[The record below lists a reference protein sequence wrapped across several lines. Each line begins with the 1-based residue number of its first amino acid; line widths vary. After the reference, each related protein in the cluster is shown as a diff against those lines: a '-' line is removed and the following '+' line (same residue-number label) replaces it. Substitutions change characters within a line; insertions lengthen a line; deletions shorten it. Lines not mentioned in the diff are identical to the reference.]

1 MDPARAWGEL
11 AVSDFADTFRSRSH
25 GLVLPQDDDD
35 AINRYV
41 AMHSGERE
49 SVERRPFRRQVD
61 FWAFSIAT
69 ALALK
74 LEPREGPV
82 GRWGKSFIYTYQG
95 ILDNDLCSL
104 LAVIA
109 AAKLGHDNPEVDEPR
124 RIIDLTNR
132 LAGAGC
138 PVVLKELAEIDLR
151 TTPLDRALQ
160 FASSLQDRVRS
171 NE

>member
-1 MDPARAWGEL
+1 MDAADTRRQL
-11 AVSDFADTFRSRSH
+11 AVSDFANILKSRSY
-25 GLVLPQDDDD
+25 GLTLPQEDDD

-74 LEPREGPV
+74 LNPREGTV
-82 GRWGKSFIYTYQG
+82 GRWGKTFIYTNQG
-95 ILDNDLCSL
+95 ILDDDLGSL

-109 AAKLGHDNPEVDEPR
+109 VAKLGHDDPEVDEPR
-124 RIIDLTNR
+124 RIVELSNR

-138 PVVLKELAEIDLR
+138 PVVLKELGKIDLR
-151 TTPLDRALQ
+151 TTPLDHALQ
-160 FASSLQDRVRS
+160 FASSLQDQVRS
-171 NE
+171 SQ

>member
-1 MDPARAWGEL
+1 MDPAGTWREL
-11 AVSDFADTFRSRSH
+11 AVSDFADIFKSRSH
-25 GLVLPQDDDD
+25 GLVLPQDDDE

-74 LEPREGPV
+74 MEPREGPT
-82 GRWGKSFIYTYQG
+82 GRWGKKFIETSQG
-95 ILDNDLCSL
+95 ILDNELCSL
-104 LAVIA
+104 LAIIA
-109 AAKLGHDNPEVDEPR
+109 VAKLDHDDPEVDEPR
-124 RIIDLTNR
+124 RIIDLANR

-138 PVVLKELAEIDLR
+138 PVVLKELAESDLR
-151 TTPLDRALQ
+151 TTPLDRALEL
-160 FASSLQDRVRS
+160 ARSLQERVRP
-171 NE
+171 ND